1 MLATLRPHL
10 TMIRKKI
17 NGALVYCLRKM
28 FRIVESCFGLHITR
42 AHFYSPI
49 PTVSEL
55 KPEVFSRTNDCSG
68 IDFDAPGQLDRLASV
83 SGKYLRE
90 YTPRQNSG
98 LAQVDAFVLYA
109 FIREKKPKNMI
120 EVGSGESTMIALAA
134 IRKNAEEGFACKFTA
149 IEPYPK
155 SYLRKIGDQDFLLI
169 AKKVQ
174 DVDISVFLEADI
186 LFIDSSH
193 VSKIDSDVNHEI
205 LNIVPRLKVGA
216 MVHWHDIMI
225 PAEYPRAWIE
235 STTQFWN
242 ESYIVHAFM
251 LYNKSFVI
259 QWAAKYMQV
268 HHPESLREKFPFFA
282 PMEPNEQLS
291 SFWVKRVN

>member
-1 MLATLRPHL
+1 MVA
-10 TMIRKKI
+10 
-17 NGALVYCLRKM
+17 
-28 FRIVESCFGLHITR
+28 ESWFGLHITR

-49 PTVSEL
+49 PTVGEL
-55 KPEVFSRTNDCSG
+55 KPEVFSRINDCPG
-68 IDFDAPGQLDRLASV
+68 IDFGAPGQLDWLACV

-134 IRKNAEEGFACKFTA
+134 IRKNAEEGFACKFAA

-155 SYLRKIGDQDFLLI
+155 AYLRKIEDRDFLLI

-174 DVDISVFLEADI
+174 DVDMSVFLEVDI

-193 VSKIDSDVNHEI
+193 VSKIDSDVNYEI
-205 LNIVPRLKVGA
+205 LKVVPRLKVGA

-225 PAEYPRAWIE
+225 PAEYPRVWIE

-259 QWAAKYMQV
+259 QWAAKYMQL
-268 HHPESLREKFPFFA
+268 HHSESLGKIFPFYA
-282 PMEPNEQLS
+282 PKDPNEQLS
-291 SFWVKRVN
+291 SFWVERIK

>member
-1 MLATLRPHL
+1 
-10 TMIRKKI
+10 MIRKKI
-17 NGALVYCLRKM
+17 NKILHRGLRKLFM
-28 FRIVESCFGLHITR
+28 VAEAWFGLHITR

-49 PTVSEL
+49 PTVGEL
-55 KPEVFSRTNDCSG
+55 KPEVFSRTNDCPG
-68 IDFDAPGQLDRLASV
+68 IDFDAPGQLDRLAYV
-83 SGKYLRE
+83 SGKYLRA

-155 SYLRKIGDQDFLLI
+155 AYLQKIEDRDFLLI

-174 DVDISVFLEADI
+174 DVDMSVFLETDI

-193 VSKIDSDVNHEI
+193 VSKIDSDVNYEI

-251 LYNKSFVI
+251 LHNRAFAI
-259 QWAAKYMQV
+259 RWASKYMQLL
-268 HHPESLREKFPFFA
+268 HPMQLYAAVPFFV
-282 PMEPNEQLS
+282 PEDPNEQLS
-291 SFWVKRVN
+291 SFWVQRVN

>member
-1 MLATLRPHL
+1 MLTALRRQL
-10 TMIRKKI
+10 TMIRTKI
-17 NGALVYCLRKM
+17 NGALVYCFRKI

-49 PTVSEL
+49 PTVGEL
-55 KPEVFSRTNDCSG
+55 KPEVFSRTNDCPG
-68 IDFDAPGQLDRLASV
+68 IEFDAPGQLDRLACV
-83 SGKYLRE
+83 SGKYLGE

-98 LAQVDAFVLYA
+98 LAQVDAFILYA
-109 FIREKKPKNMI
+109 FIRKQKPKNMI

-155 SYLRKIGDQDFLLI
+155 AYLRKIGDRDFLLI

-174 DVDISVFLEADI
+174 DVDMSVFLEADI
-186 LFIDSSH
+186 VFIDSSH
-193 VSKIDSDVNHEI
+193 VSKIDSDVNYEI

-225 PAEYPRAWIE
+225 PSDYPRAWIE
-235 STTQFWN
+235 STTKYWN
-242 ESYIVHAFM
+242 ESYVVLAFF
-251 LYNKSFVI
+251 LYNHACTIICDSK
-259 QWAAKYMQV
+259 
-268 HHPESLREKFPFFA
+268 
-282 PMEPNEQLS
+282 
-291 SFWVKRVN
+291 